1 MALFKRFKNN
11 IGLDE
16 EEKDE
21 NEDEGEEED
30 DEDGDDED
38 EKPAKKNKKNKGE
51 KAKNHH
57 EEKSAKKKEEWPES
71 KGRLTADIY
80 ETETDFCIQTP
91 IAGVNQE
98 DIEIFV
104 ESNVLIIRGERT
116 EADSTPEKKYFHK
129 ECYWG
134 PFSRQTMLP
143 DDVNT
148 QKINASFK
156 KGILVINIPKKREEK
171 RKISIEMS

>member
-1 MALFKRFKNN
+1 MSPLFKKLKNN

-21 NEDEGEEED
+21 DEDEEEED
-30 DEDGDDED
+30 DDEDEDED
-38 EKPAKKNKKNKGE
+38 EKSNKKNKKNKE
-51 KAKNHH
+51 KKMKNHH
-57 EEKSAKKKEEWPES
+57 EEKHAKKQEEWPES
-71 KGRLTADIY
+71 KGRLAADIY
-80 ETETDFCIQTP
+80 ETDTDFCIQAP

-116 EADSTPEKKYFHK
+116 ESDTTPEKKYFHK

-148 QKINASFK
+148 QKIMASFK
-156 KGILVINIPKKREEK
+156 KGILVIKIPKKKEEK